1 MGKMLQNLLA
11 LIWVVSYTKFMKL
24 FTVERYVWICSGYLG
39 KRIANT
45 VGEKV
50 RTDVPGS
57 N

>member
-1 MGKMLQNLLA
+1 MLQNLLA